1 MDDSVFNEL
10 KRRNTLREMKKEKDI
25 KAANEK
31 KNGKRRASA
40 RLDSPRLPRPSLGMI
55 SHKKSLITVFG
66 HRLIRIKSEILSENS
81 EIF

>member
-55 SHKKSLITVFG
+55 SHKKSLIIFG
-66 HRLIRIKSEILSENS
+66 HWHKIKNYSNTH
-81 EIF
+81 F